1 MVKFGIISDTHI
13 DKNFDSKH
21 LKISCETGEG
31 IDELI
36 DEIFIL
42 YKIKKED

>member
-21 LKISCETGEG
+21 LKI
-31 IDELI
+31 LI
-36 DEIFIL
+36 AQIKNVFKDVNEIIHAG
-42 YKIKKED
+42 D